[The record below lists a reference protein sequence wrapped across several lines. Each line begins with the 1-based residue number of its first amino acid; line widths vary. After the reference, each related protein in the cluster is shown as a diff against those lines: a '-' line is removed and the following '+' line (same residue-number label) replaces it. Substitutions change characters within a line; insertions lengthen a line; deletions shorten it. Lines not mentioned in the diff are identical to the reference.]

1 MDLVTHVRYNDDEN
15 NLTRL
20 KIIMNI
26 LYIYYC
32 AMEVIPGW
40 DMERRDWKNR
50 RPNWKV
56 WWT

>member
-26 LYIYYC
+26 LYIFLGYGPYH
-32 AMEVIPGW
+32 M
-40 DMERRDWKNR
+40 DRRDLKNR